1 MSDWE
6 PTEGDIAWTKNI
18 LDSLEDGQDWMEG
31 EMAFR
36 KVGDKQLLLL
46 TRTERAG
53 IAAER
58 VKFVLE
64 GLGWAL
70 DESQAKII
78 PDDPMLAAQMMQ
90 TEAESWCCPACE
102 VHKIVNMNV
111 EAATWHL
118 MGHSVYVDEDGAS
131 VQTPR
136 WVVEI
141 ICPCEEKVYV
151 SPDDYLLVAGE
162 INFYTW
168 NVNNETL
175 RVMTPDQIM
184 ECADN
189 GTLSK
194 INAQHLGTT
203 YEGNTVPPHL
213 RGTFC
218 LNVQIDDKIST
229 IRMDSSPSEE
239 EE

>member
-1 MSDWE
+1 MEAWE
-6 PTEGDIAWTKNI
+6 PTEGDVAWTQGV
-18 LDSLEDGQDWMEG
+18 LDTLEDGQDWMEG

-36 KVGDKQLLLL
+36 KTGDKELKLL
-46 TRTERAG
+46 TRTERASFA
-53 IAAER
+53 IER
-58 VKFVLE
+58 VKIVVE
-64 GLGWAL
+64 GLGWTL
-70 DESQAKII
+70 DESEAKII

-90 TEAESWCCPACE
+90 AEAESWCCPKCE
-102 VHKIVNMNV
+102 EHKVVNMDL

-118 MGHSVYVDEDGAS
+118 MGQSVYVDEDGNS

-168 NVNNETL
+168 NVDNKTL
-175 RVMTPDQIM
+175 RVMTPEQIT

-189 GTLSK
+189 ETLSK

-218 LNVQIDDKIST
+218 LIVEK
-229 IRMDSSPSEE
+229 SPLEE

>member
-1 MSDWE
+1 MSEWK
-6 PTEGDIAWTKNI
+6 PTEGDIAWTKGV
-18 LDSLEDGQDWMEG
+18 LDTLEDGQDWMEG

-36 KVGDKQLLLL
+36 KTGDKELVLL

-64 GLGWAL
+64 ELGWSL

-90 TEAESWCCPACE
+90 EEAESWCCPKCE
-102 VHKIVNMNV
+102 EHKVVNMNL

-118 MGHSVYVDEDGAS
+118 MGNSVYVDEDGDS
-131 VQTPR
+131 IQTPR

-141 ICPCEEKVYV
+141 VCPCGEKVYV

-168 NVNNETL
+168 NVDFQTL
-175 RVMTPDQIM
+175 RVMTPDQIT

-189 GTLSK
+189 GTISK

-218 LNVQIDDKIST
+218 LIV
-229 IRMDSSPSEE
+229 DSSLPEE